1 MKKTFFS
8 LLIMVMVMILT
19 IPACKNS
26 DETNFNVVG
35 SWQFIITPSGD
46 DADGPYKT
54 DFVGDVTQGTWKLSV
69 DQDDFITGTYEVV
82 GNVIKMII
90 TDVSYEEGVAGYF
103 TGQFEKF
110 NKMSGTFQTTDNGY
124 LISGTWMAI
133 R

>member
-1 MKKTFFS
+1 
-8 LLIMVMVMILT
+8 MVMVMILT

-35 SWQFIITPSGD
+35 SWQFTVISGNHNE
-46 DADGPYKT
+46 GPYKT
-54 DFVGDVTQGTWKLSV
+54 DFVGDATQGTWKMYIDLNENEFV
-69 DQDDFITGTYEVV
+69 TGTYEVV

-90 TDVSYEEGVAGYF
+90 TYVNYEGSVGGYF

-110 NKMSGTFQTTDNGY
+110 NKMSGTWQATDNGV
-124 LISGTWMAI
+124 SAGTGTWVAI